1 MSDMESLK
9 KYPKLLLE
17 YLINS
22 GEYNKAV
29 NVARELFESLK
40 DSPSDLLDVYVM
52 YLSLQGK
59 VELPRDEFF
68 DILEKAL
75 ALSEKLGHKEHR
87 KKLLKIRRMTADLEI
102 PKELSLEERY
112 VTAFQKIAEIQE
124 LSLSEQNYYKKILE
138 VAIETLGA
146 ERGALFIMTNGRL
159 RKRAAIGMEDLEIKK
174 AKSISNSIML
184 EVERQK
190 GTLIIEDAQQDP
202 RFKRAHSVIFN
213 RIRSVLAT
221 PLLYKDKIVGVL
233 YVDTTTKSKT
243 FLVQD
248 KVFIETL
255 AKLLASHI
263 AANLEKQALATSVRL
278 LKGRLK
284 EEDDIVIVF
293 QSKEMREIISKVR
306 KVAPTDTVILLEGE
320 TGTGKGLLARFIH
333 SISKRSNKPFVQ
345 VDLSAIPYT
354 LIESELFGY
363 KKGAFTGALE
373 DTPGLL
379 EVADGGTVFFDEI
392 SNTTLTT
399 QGKLLTLLE
408 EKKFRRVGGKED
420 ITFKA
425 RPIFASNKPLDKLVS
440 ENRVRKD
447 FYYRISEFVIKIPPL
462 RQRPDDIIPLAEY
475 FAKKFGAEFG
485 KEYKGMDDE
494 VKEFLTSYHWPG
506 NVRELRN
513 VIRQAMI
520 FTKDGKITIKNIPE
534 DLLSTQETELKRAKT
549 KALKEFLHD
558 REKDIIIEALR
569 ETHGNILATAELL
582 NTNRMRIYRI
592 LKKYNIDPKEFKVK
606 GKIKRKLKG
615 KK

>member
-1 MSDMESLK
+1 MSDIESLK

-29 NVARELFESLK
+29 DVARDLFTSLK

-59 VELPRDEFF
+59 IELPREEFF
-68 DILEKAL
+68 DILEKGL
-75 ALSEKLGHKEHR
+75 ELSERLGHKEHR

-102 PKELSLEERY
+102 PKELSTEERY
-112 VTAFQKIAEIQE
+112 IKALQKMADIRE
-124 LSLSEQNYYKKILE
+124 LSLSDQNYYKKILE

-159 RKRAAIGMEDLEIKK
+159 RKRAAIGMEDIEVKK

-184 EVERQK
+184 EVERKK

-213 RIRSVLAT
+213 KIRSVLAT
-221 PLLYKDKIVGVL
+221 PLLYRDGLVGIL
-233 YVDTTTKSKT
+233 YLDTTTKSKT
-243 FLVQD
+243 FMVQD
-248 KVFIETL
+248 RVFAETI

-263 AANLEKQALATSVRL
+263 ATNLEKQSLATSVRL
-278 LKGRLK
+278 LKGRINE
-284 EEDDIVIVF
+284 EEDLIIVYK
-293 QSKEMREIISKVR
+293 SKEMQTILSRVR
-306 KVAPTDTVILLEGE
+306 QVAPTDTVILIEGE
-320 TGTGKGLLARFIH
+320 TGTGKGLLARYIH
-333 SISKRSNKPFVQ
+333 SLSKRSSKPFVQ

-408 EKKFRRVGGKED
+408 EKRFRRVGGKDE
-420 ITFKA
+420 TKFKA
-425 RPIFASNKPLDKLVS
+425 RPIFASNKSLEDLVS
-440 ENRVRKD
+440 QNRVRKD

-462 RQRPDDIIPLAEY
+462 RQRPEDIVPLVEY
-475 FAKKFGAEFG
+475 FANKFGAEFG
-485 KEYKGMDDE
+485 KEFKGLDPE
-494 VKEFLTSYHWPG
+494 VVEFLTTYHWPG

-513 VIRQAMI
+513 VIRQSMI
-520 FTKDGKITIKNIPE
+520 FSKDGRITIKNIPE
-534 DLLSTQETELKRAKT
+534 DLLSAKENELTRAKT

-592 LKKYNIDPKEFKVK
+592 LKKYNIDPKEFKIK

>member
-1 MSDMESLK
+1 MSDMENLK

-22 GEYNKAV
+22 GEYNKALG
-29 NVARELFESLK
+29 VARELFESLK
-40 DSPSDLLDVYVM
+40 ESPADLLDVYVM

-59 VELPRDEFF
+59 VELPKEEFF

-75 ALSEKLGHKEHR
+75 ELSEKLGHKEHR

-102 PKELSLEERY
+102 PEELSIEERY
-112 VTAFQKIAEIQE
+112 AKAFQKIAEIQE
-124 LSLSEQNYYKKILE
+124 LSLSEQNYFKKILQ

-159 RKRAAIGMEDLEIKK
+159 RKRAAIGMEDIEIKK
-174 AKSISNSIML
+174 AKTISNTIML
-184 EVERQK
+184 EVERKK
-190 GTLIIEDAQQDP
+190 GTLVIEDAQEDP

-221 PLLYKDKIVGVL
+221 PLLYKDKLIGVL

-248 KVFIETL
+248 RVFIETL

-284 EEDDIVIVF
+284 EEEDIVIVF
-293 QSKEMREIISKVR
+293 ESKEMREILSKVR
-306 KVAPTDTVILLEGE
+306 QVAPTDTVILLEGE

-333 SISKRSNKPFVQ
+333 SISKRANKPFVQ

-440 ENRVRKD
+440 ANRVRKD

-513 VIRQAMI
+513 VMRQAMI
-520 FTKDGKITIKNIPE
+520 FSKDGRITIKNIPE
-534 DLLSTQETELKRAKT
+534 DLLSTEQTELLRAKT

-558 REKDIIIEALR
+558 REKDIVIEALR

-615 KK
+615 TK